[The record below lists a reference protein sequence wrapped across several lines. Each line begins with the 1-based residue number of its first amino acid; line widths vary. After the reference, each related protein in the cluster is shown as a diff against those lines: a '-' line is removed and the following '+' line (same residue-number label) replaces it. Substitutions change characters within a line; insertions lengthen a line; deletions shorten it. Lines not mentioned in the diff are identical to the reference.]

1 MSQLEFMD
9 IYDLDDIDDLD
20 DVVNSSD
27 RMGYGPH
34 RGSNYVPVS
43 MRQHRY
49 QIQERRLR
57 EMHETSKKQKAAL
70 QKQKVVISKLKLL
83 IQKQRRKY
91 EEAMKAQLSDFR
103 EDNLRLQLLF
113 QQQHERHLKPL
124 KLESKHL
131 KVELQHLKEQIAET
145 RAIANSVASP
155 LEQSLGSCDVAYI
168 LFCLHPFSISI
179 SN

>member
-9 IYDLDDIDDLD
+9 IYDLDDVDDLD

-57 EMHETSKKQKAAL
+57 EMNETSKKQKAAL

-83 IQKQRRKY
+83 IEKQRRKY
-91 EEAMKAQLSDFR
+91 EEAMKAELSDLR
-103 EDNLRLQLLF
+103 EDNS
-113 QQQHERHLKPL
+113 RHGQKLKVL
-124 KLESKHL
+124 KLEL
-131 KVELQHLKEQIAET
+131 KHLKEQTAKNQ
-145 RAIANSVASP
+145 AIANSLASP